1 MRTSEQERNSKIV
14 CSRRGVGCCDCQ
26 YSTGHII
33 SYHTR
38 HSNDDRYRG
47 ASVASDFENR
57 HENRKRVVIL
67 VLGLRISNLKKIFLF
82 VYYFTLLTGGRN
94 IPTPCQ
100 IAIQPV
106 RHASERKNSSR
117 IKVTFTLQV
126 GIEQGNKNRDR

>member
-1 MRTSEQERNSKIV
+1 MSKKKIV
-14 CSRRGVGCCDCQ
+14 KLCAAGGVCAVVIVNIRQ
-26 YSTGHII
+26 VI
-33 SYHTR
+33 SYHIIRDIQMTI
-38 HSNDDRYRG
+38 DRG